1 MESKSTLI
9 CEECQVE
16 MVDME
21 VEFTYLS
28 RAFRHKVPR
37 CPECGLVFIPEDLA
51 AGRMNEVEILLE
63 EK

>member
-1 MESKSTLI
+1 M
-9 CEECQVE
+9 VE
-16 MVDME
+16 IE

-37 CPECGLVFIPEDLA
+37 CPECGLVFIPEELA
-51 AGRMNEVEILLE
+51 TGRMNEVEILLE